1 MRRVAAR
8 LLIEAY
14 ARDALGARPGLIL
27 FVQTFGDLA
36 KFNPHV
42 HVLAADGATYLNAG
56 IAGVRY
62 NLKQRLSALSLAI
75 DL

>member
-42 HVLAADGATYLNAG
+42 HVLTADGATYLTAG
-56 IAGVRY
+56 MRDCDTTSNNDCQPLVWR
-62 NLKQRLSALSLAI
+62 
-75 DL
+75 